1 MESSDFIWSL
11 SSLWAYVQS
20 YDFIALLLKL
30 IFILIIGPG
39 LVPIMVWLERRG
51 SAMIQ
56 GRMGPNRVG
65 PLGLLQALADVLK
78 FFAKEPFVPGTANKF
93 YYNLAPMIAAVAPL
107 AAFAAIPF
115 GGTVLFG
122 EYETN
127 LQLSHLNIGILAA
140 LAFAGLEV
148 YPIMLAGWAS
158 NNKYAVLGALRGA
171 SQMIS
176 YEIAMGLALIAMF
189 LIYGTVDMNQMV
201 AWQGE
206 SLFGILPRWGLFVN
220 PLAAMIFLIGI
231 FAETNRMPFDLPEG
245 DAELVAGYHVEYG
258 STKFAMFFFAEYVA
272 MSMAAALFVTL
283 FLGGYGLLPGMETV
297 AVYLSQV
304 FHLEALG
311 LHNLKTFMG
320 VGSFLM
326 KLGFMLF
333 FYIWV
338 RWTVPRFRFDQL
350 MNLGWR
356 ILLPIGL
363 VNLVFTAIA
372 IYLIGG

>member
-1 MESSDFIWSL
+1 MESIDLF
-11 SSLWAYVQS
+11 SSLWAYLQS

-93 YYNLAPMIAAVAPL
+93 YYNLAPIIAAVAPL

-115 GGTVLFG
+115 GGTVLFDG
-122 EYETN
+122 YETN
-127 LQLSHLNIGILAA
+127 LQLSNLNIGILAA

-283 FLGGYGLLPGMETV
+283 FLGGYGLLPGME
-297 AVYLSQV
+297 ALAQYLAQV
-304 FHLEALG
+304 FQLEALG
-311 LHNLKTFMG
+311 LHNLKTFLG

-326 KLGFMLF
+326 KLCFMLF

-372 IYLIGG
+372 IYFIGSSL

>member
-1 MESSDFIWSL
+1 MESIDLF
-11 SSLWAYVQS
+11 SSLWAYLQS

-93 YYNLAPMIAAVAPL
+93 YYNLAPIIAAVAPL

-115 GGTVLFG
+115 GGTVLFDG
-122 EYETN
+122 YETN
-127 LQLSHLNIGILAA
+127 LQLSNLNIGILAA

-283 FLGGYGLLPGMETV
+283 FLGGYGLLPGME
-297 AVYLSQV
+297 ALAQYLAQV
-304 FHLEALG
+304 FQLEALG
-311 LHNLKTFMG
+311 RHNLKTFLG

-326 KLGFMLF
+326 KLCFMLF

-372 IYLIGG
+372 IYFIGSSL

>member
-1 MESSDFIWSL
+1 LESINLFGSL
-11 SSLWAYVQS
+11 AGYVQS
-20 YDFIALLLKL
+20 FDFIAFMLKL

-65 PLGLLQALADVLK
+65 PFGLLQALADVLK
-78 FFAKEPFVPGTANKF
+78 FFAKEPFVPGTAHKF

-115 GGTVLFG
+115 GGTILFG
-122 EYETN
+122 EHETQ
-127 LQLSHLNIGILAA
+127 LQLSQLNIGILAA

-206 SLFGILPRWGLFVN
+206 SLFGILPRWGVFVN

-258 STKFAMFFFAEYVA
+258 ATKFAMFFFAEYVA

-283 FLGGYGLLPGMETV
+283 FLGGYALLPGMDSL
-297 AVYLSQV
+297 AVYLAGV
-304 FHLEALG
+304 FQFEAQG
-311 LHNLKTFMG
+311 LHNLQTLMG

-333 FYIWV
+333 FYIWI

-363 VNLVFTAIA
+363 VNLVLTALA
-372 IYLIGG
+372 IYFLGGSL

>member
-1 MESSDFIWSL
+1 LEFNDL
-11 SSLWAYVQS
+11 
-20 YDFIALLLKL
+20 IALGIKLL
-30 IFILIIGPG
+30 FIMLIGPG

-51 SAMIQ
+51 SALIQ

-65 PLGLLQALADVLK
+65 PLGLLQALADVVK
-78 FFAKEPFVPGTANKF
+78 FFGKEPFVPSSANKF
-93 YYNLAPMIAAVAPL
+93 FYNLAPIIAAVAPL

-122 EYETN
+122 EYQTN
-127 LQLSHLNIGILAA
+127 LQLSNLNVGILAA

-189 LIYGTVDMNQMV
+189 LIYGSVNMNDMV

-206 SLFGILPRWGLFVN
+206 TLFGFLPRWGVFVN

-245 DAELVAGYHVEYG
+245 DAEIVAGYHVEYG
-258 STKFAMFFFAEYVA
+258 ATKFAMFFFAEYVA

-283 FLGGYGLLPGMETV
+283 FLGGYGLLPGMESV
-297 AVYLSQV
+297 AIYLSSL
-304 FHLEALG
+304 FGLEAMG
-311 LHNLKTFMG
+311 LHNMKTFMG

-326 KLGFMLF
+326 KLGVMLF

-350 MNLGWR
+350 MHLGWR
-356 ILLPIGL
+356 ILLPLGL
-363 VNLVFTAIA
+363 VNVVITAIA
-372 IYLIGG
+372 IYFIGGSI